1 MGFADISL
9 AQFTILPAG
18 SRKEFVDTT
27 QDIVKTVQVNGAT
40 ITLVGTAHV
49 SQKSVDLV
57 EEKIRTGEYDRIAIE
72 LCPPRFQNLVQKSM
86 WKSLDIYQI
95 LRQGKGSLLLVN
107 LALTA
112 YQKRLAEKIGVE
124 PGQEMMKAIEL
135 SAEYDLPLE
144 VIDRDITTTLQR
156 MYRKV
161 SFWQKLKLFS
171 SLIASI
177 FIGEEVTEQQI
188 EDLKEG
194 DMLHSLVEEF
204 GEVLPS
210 VKKVLIDERDLF
222 MVGKLIEMTK
232 PPDGPKNIL
241 AMVGAGHLIGM
252 LPAFDNPP
260 APQTLEELDVRPPPS
275 KTGYYVGWGI
285 GLFILSMF
293 GVGYLRSPEL
303 GAELVLQWIVINGG
317 LSALGAAIAF
327 AHPVS
332 ILAAF
337 LAAPLTSLN
346 PTIGA
351 GMVVGIVESYIRK
364 PKVADFES
372 MRGDIAHFSM
382 WWKNGVIRVFLIF
395 FFANIGSMIGTFVAG
410 SSIVYQIFGS
420 GS

>member
-1 MGFADISL
+1 VGTD
-9 AQFTILPAG
+9 
-18 SRKEFVDTT
+18 
-27 QDIVKTVQVNGAT
+27 QDIIKTVQVNGAS
-40 ITLVGTAHV
+40 ITLLGTAHV

-57 EEKIRTGEYDRIAIE
+57 EEKIRTGEYDSIAVE
-72 LCPPRFQNLVQKSM
+72 LCPPRLQNLVKKSM
-86 WKSLDIYQI
+86 WKNLDIYQV

-107 LALTA
+107 LALSA

-135 SAEYDLPLE
+135 STEYGLPLE

-156 MYRKV
+156 MYRRV

-210 VKKVLIDERDLF
+210 VKKVLIDERDHY
-222 MVGKLIEMTK
+222 MVGKLVEMTQS
-232 PPDGPKNIL
+232 PDGPKNIL
-241 AMVGAGHLIGM
+241 AMVGAGHLVGM
-252 LPAFDNPP
+252 LPTFENPP
-260 APQTLEELDVRPPPS
+260 TPEAMDELDEKPPPS

-293 GVGYLRSPEL
+293 AVGYIRSPEL
-303 GAELVLQWIVINGG
+303 GAQLILQWIVINGG
-317 LSALGAAIAF
+317 LSALGAALAF
-327 AHPVS
+327 AHPLS

-364 PKVADFES
+364 PKVTDFES
-372 MRGDIAHFSM
+372 MREDIAHFSM

-395 FFANIGSMIGTFVAG
+395 FFANLGSAAGTFIAG
-410 SSIVYQIFGS
+410 SSIVYKIFGS
-420 GS
+420 GP

>member
-1 MGFADISL
+1 ME
-9 AQFTILPAG
+9 AG
-18 SRKEFVDTT
+18 SN
-27 QDIVKTVQVNGAT
+27 QDIIKTVHVNGVA

-72 LCPPRFQNLVQKSM
+72 LCPPRLQNLTQKSM

-95 LRQGKGSLLLVN
+95 LRQGKGTLLLVN
-107 LALTA
+107 LALSA

-156 MYRKV
+156 MYREV

-171 SLIASI
+171 SLVASI

-210 VKKVLIDERDLF
+210 VKKVLIDERDQF

-232 PPDGPKNIL
+232 SPDSPKNIL
-241 AMVGAGHLIGM
+241 AMVGAGHLVGM
-252 LPAFDNPP
+252 LPAFENPP
-260 APQTLEELDVRPPPS
+260 TPEALEELDVKPPPS

-293 GVGYLRSPEL
+293 GVGYMRSPEL
-303 GAELVLQWIVINGG
+303 GTELILQWVVINGG
-317 LSALGAAIAF
+317 LSALGAALAF
-327 AHPVS
+327 THPIS
-332 ILAAF
+332 IMAAF

-372 MRGDIAHFSM
+372 MREDIAHFSK

-395 FFANIGSMIGTFVAG
+395 FFANLGSAAGTFIAG
-410 SSIVYQIFGS
+410 SSIVYKIFGS

>member
-1 MGFADISL
+1 
-9 AQFTILPAG
+9 
-18 SRKEFVDTT
+18 
-27 QDIVKTVQVNGAT
+27 
-40 ITLVGTAHV
+40 
-49 SQKSVDLV
+49 
-57 EEKIRTGEYDRIAIE
+57 
-72 LCPPRFQNLVQKSM
+72 M
-86 WKSLDIYQI
+86 WKNLDIYQV

-107 LALTA
+107 LALSA

-124 PGQEMMKAIEL
+124 PGQEMVKAIEL
-135 SAEYDLPLE
+135 SKEYGLPLE
-144 VIDRDITTTLQR
+144 VVDRDITTTLQR
-156 MYRKV
+156 IYQGV

-171 SLIASI
+171 SLVASI
-177 FIGEEVTEQQI
+177 FVGEEVTEQQV

-210 VKKVLIDERDLF
+210 VKKVLIDERDQY
-222 MVGKLIEMTK
+222 MVGKLVEMAK
-232 PPDGPKNIL
+232 ASDGPKNIL
-241 AMVGAGHLIGM
+241 AMVGAGHLVGM
-252 LPAFDNPP
+252 LPTFENPP
-260 APQTLEELDVRPPPS
+260 GPEAMAELDEKPPPS
-275 KTGYYVGWGI
+275 KTGYYIGWGI

-293 GVGYLRSPEL
+293 GVGYIRSPDL
-303 GAELVLQWIVINGG
+303 GAELILQWFVINGG
-317 LSALGAAIAF
+317 LSALGAALAF
-327 AHPVS
+327 AHPLS

-372 MRGDIAHFSM
+372 MREDIAHFSM

-395 FFANIGSMIGTFVAG
+395 FFANLGSAAGTFIAG
-410 SSIVYQIFGS
+410 SSIVYKIFGS

>member
-1 MGFADISL
+1 ME
-9 AQFTILPAG
+9 AG
-18 SRKEFVDTT
+18 SN
-27 QDIVKTVQVNGAT
+27 QDIIKTVHVNGVA

-72 LCPPRFQNLVQKSM
+72 LCPPRLQNLTQKSM

-95 LRQGKGSLLLVN
+95 LRQGKGTLLLVN
-107 LALTA
+107 LALSA

-156 MYRKV
+156 MYREV

-171 SLIASI
+171 SLVASI

-210 VKKVLIDERDLF
+210 VKKVLIDERDQF

-232 PPDGPKNIL
+232 SPDSPKNIL
-241 AMVGAGHLIGM
+241 AMVGAGHLVGM
-252 LPAFDNPP
+252 LPAFENPP
-260 APQTLEELDVRPPPS
+260 TPEALEELDVKPPPS

-293 GVGYLRSPEL
+293 GVGYMRSPEL
-303 GAELVLQWIVINGG
+303 GTELILQWVVINGG
-317 LSALGAAIAF
+317 LSALGAALAF

-332 ILAAF
+332 IMAAF

-372 MRGDIAHFSM
+372 MREDIAHFSK

-395 FFANIGSMIGTFVAG
+395 FFANLGSAAGTFIAG
-410 SSIVYQIFGS
+410 SSIVYKIFGS

>member
-1 MGFADISL
+1 M
-9 AQFTILPAG
+9 
-18 SRKEFVDTT
+18 RKEFVEAASN
-27 QDIVKTVQVNGAT
+27 QDIIKTVHVNGAT

-49 SQKSVDLV
+49 SRKSVELV
-57 EEKIRTGEYDRIAIE
+57 EEMVRNGEYDRIAIE

-86 WKSLDIYQI
+86 WKNLNIYQI
-95 LRQGKGSLLLVN
+95 LRQGKGTLLLVN
-107 LALTA
+107 LALSA
-112 YQKRLAEKIGVE
+112 YQKRLADKIGVE
-124 PGQEMMKAIEL
+124 PGQEMIKAIEL
-135 SAEYDLPLE
+135 SAEYNLPLE

-156 MYRKV
+156 MYNSV

-177 FIGEEVTEQQI
+177 FIGEEITEQQI

-222 MVGKLIEMTK
+222 MVGKLIEMTQS
-232 PPDGPKNIL
+232 PNGPKNIL

-252 LPAFDNPP
+252 LPAFDDPP
-260 APQTLEELDVRPPPS
+260 DQETLTELDVKPPPS
-275 KTGYYVGWGI
+275 KKGYYFGWGV

-293 GVGYLRSPEL
+293 GVGYMRSPEL
-303 GAELVLQWIVINGG
+303 GTELVLQWIVINGG

-332 ILAAF
+332 IMAAF

-372 MRGDIAHFSM
+372 MREDIAHFSK

-395 FFANIGSMIGTFVAG
+395 FFANIGSMVGTFLAG
-410 SSIVYQIFGS
+410 STIVYKIFG
-420 GS
+420 

>member
-1 MGFADISL
+1 ME
-9 AQFTILPAG
+9 AG
-18 SRKEFVDTT
+18 SN
-27 QDIVKTVQVNGAT
+27 QDIIKTVHVNGVA

-72 LCPPRFQNLVQKSM
+72 LCPPRLQNLTQKSM

-95 LRQGKGSLLLVN
+95 LRQGKGTLLLVN
-107 LALTA
+107 LALSA

-156 MYRKV
+156 MYREV

-171 SLIASI
+171 SLVASI

-210 VKKVLIDERDLF
+210 VKKVLIDERDQF

-232 PPDGPKNIL
+232 SPDSPKNIL
-241 AMVGAGHLIGM
+241 AMVGAGHLVGM
-252 LPAFDNPP
+252 LLAFENPP
-260 APQTLEELDVRPPPS
+260 APETLEELDVKPPPS

-293 GVGYLRSPEL
+293 GVGYMRSPEL
-303 GAELVLQWIVINGG
+303 GTELILQWVVINGG
-317 LSALGAAIAF
+317 LSALGAALAF

-332 ILAAF
+332 IMAAF

-372 MRGDIAHFSM
+372 MREDIAHFSK

-395 FFANIGSMIGTFVAG
+395 FFANLGSAAGTFIAG
-410 SSIVYQIFGS
+410 SSIVYKIFGS

>member
-1 MGFADISL
+1 MES
-9 AQFTILPAG
+9 
-18 SRKEFVDTT
+18 V
-27 QDIVKTVQVNGAT
+27 QDIIKTVQVNGAT
-40 ITLVGTAHV
+40 ITLVGTAHI

-57 EEKIRTGEYDRIAIE
+57 EEKIRTGEYDCVAVE
-72 LCPPRFQNLVQKSM
+72 LCPPRLQNLTEKSM
-86 WKSLDIYQI
+86 WKNLDIYQV

-107 LALTA
+107 LALSA

-124 PGQEMMKAIEL
+124 PGQEMVKAIEL
-135 SAEYDLPLE
+135 STEYNLPLE

-156 MYRKV
+156 IYQGV

-171 SLIASI
+171 SLVASI
-177 FIGEEVTEQQI
+177 FIGEEVTEQQV

-210 VKKVLIDERDLF
+210 VKKVLIDERDQY
-222 MVGKLIEMTK
+222 MVGKLVEMAK
-232 PPDGPKNIL
+232 APDGPKNIL
-241 AMVGAGHLIGM
+241 AMVGAGHLVGM
-252 LPAFDNPP
+252 LPMFENPP
-260 APQTLEELDVRPPPS
+260 ALEAMAELDEKPPPS

-285 GLFILSMF
+285 GLFIISMF
-293 GVGYLRSPEL
+293 GVGYIRSPEL
-303 GAELVLQWIVINGG
+303 GTELILQWFVINGG
-317 LSALGAAIAF
+317 LSALGAALAF
-327 AHPVS
+327 AHPLS

-372 MRGDIAHFSM
+372 MREDIAHFSM

-395 FFANIGSMIGTFVAG
+395 FFANLGSAAGTFIAG
-410 SSIVYQIFGS
+410 SSIVYKIFGS

>member
-1 MGFADISL
+1 VEAS
-9 AQFTILPAG
+9 
-18 SRKEFVDTT
+18 SN
-27 QDIVKTVQVNGAT
+27 QDIIKTVHVNGVP

-72 LCPPRFQNLVQKSM
+72 LCPPRLENLTKQSM
-86 WKSLDIYQI
+86 WKNLDIYQV
-95 LRQGKGSLLLVN
+95 LRQGKGTLLLVN
-107 LALTA
+107 LALSA

-135 SAEYDLPLE
+135 STEYDLPLE

-156 MYRKV
+156 MYREV

-177 FIGEEVTEQQI
+177 FVGEEVTEQQI

-210 VKKVLIDERDLF
+210 VKKVLIDERDQY
-222 MVGKLIEMTK
+222 MVGKLIEMANS
-232 PPDGPKNIL
+232 PDRPKHIL
-241 AMVGAGHLIGM
+241 AMVGAGHLVGM
-252 LPAFDNPP
+252 LPAFENSPTP
-260 APQTLEELDVRPPPS
+260 EALEELDVKPPPS

-293 GVGYLRSPEL
+293 GVGYMRSPEL
-303 GAELVLQWIVINGG
+303 GTELILQWFVINGG
-317 LSALGAAIAF
+317 LSALGAALAF

-372 MRGDIAHFSM
+372 MREDIAHFSK

-395 FFANIGSMIGTFVAG
+395 FFANLGSAAGTFIAG
-410 SSIVYQIFGS
+410 STIVYKIFGS

>member
-1 MGFADISL
+1 MEAS
-9 AQFTILPAG
+9 
-18 SRKEFVDTT
+18 SN
-27 QDIVKTVQVNGAT
+27 QDIIKTVHVNDVP

-72 LCPPRFQNLVQKSM
+72 LCPPRLENLTKKSM
-86 WKSLDIYQI
+86 WKNLDIYQV
-95 LRQGKGSLLLVN
+95 LRQGKGTLLLVN
-107 LALTA
+107 LALSA

-135 SAEYDLPLE
+135 STEYDLPLE

-156 MYRKV
+156 MYLEV

-177 FIGEEVTEQQI
+177 FVGEEVTEQQI

-210 VKKVLIDERDLF
+210 VKKVLIDERDQY
-222 MVGKLIEMTK
+222 MVGKLIEMANS
-232 PPDGPKNIL
+232 PDRPKHIL
-241 AMVGAGHLIGM
+241 AMVGAGHLVGM
-252 LPAFDNPP
+252 LPAFENPP
-260 APQTLEELDVRPPPS
+260 TPEALEELDVKPPPS

-293 GVGYLRSPEL
+293 GVGYMRSPEL
-303 GAELVLQWIVINGG
+303 GTELIIQWFVINGG
-317 LSALGAAIAF
+317 LSALGAALAF

-332 ILAAF
+332 VLAAF

-364 PKVADFES
+364 PKVSDFES
-372 MRGDIAHFSM
+372 MREDIAHFSK

-395 FFANIGSMIGTFVAG
+395 FFANLGSAAGTFIAG
-410 SSIVYQIFGS
+410 STIVYKIFGS

>member
-1 MGFADISL
+1 M
-9 AQFTILPAG
+9 
-18 SRKEFVDTT
+18 RKEFVEAASN
-27 QDIVKTVQVNGAT
+27 QDIIKTVHVNGAA

-49 SQKSVDLV
+49 SRKSVELV
-57 EEKIRTGEYDRIAIE
+57 EEMVRNGEYDRIAIE

-86 WKSLDIYQI
+86 WKNLNIYQI
-95 LRQGKGSLLLVN
+95 LRQGKGTLLLVN
-107 LALTA
+107 LALSA
-112 YQKRLAEKIGVE
+112 YQKRLADKIGVE
-124 PGQEMMKAIEL
+124 PGQEMIKAIEL
-135 SAEYDLPLE
+135 SAEYNLPLE

-156 MYRKV
+156 MYNSV

-177 FIGEEVTEQQI
+177 FIGEEITEQQI

-222 MVGKLIEMTK
+222 MVGKLIEMTQS
-232 PPDGPKNIL
+232 PNGPKNIL

-252 LPAFDNPP
+252 LPAFDDPP
-260 APQTLEELDVRPPPS
+260 DQETLTELDVKPPPS
-275 KTGYYVGWGI
+275 KKGYYFGWGL

-293 GVGYLRSPEL
+293 GVGYMRSPEL
-303 GAELVLQWIVINGG
+303 GTELVLQWIVINGG

-332 ILAAF
+332 IMAAF

-364 PKVADFES
+364 PKVADFEA
-372 MRGDIAHFSM
+372 MREDIAHFSK

-395 FFANIGSMIGTFVAG
+395 FFANIGSMVGTFLAG
-410 SSIVYQIFGS
+410 STIVYKIFG
-420 GS
+420 

>member
-1 MGFADISL
+1 MES
-9 AQFTILPAG
+9 
-18 SRKEFVDTT
+18 V
-27 QDIVKTVQVNGAT
+27 QDIIKTVQVNGTT
-40 ITLVGTAHV
+40 ITLVGTAHI

-57 EEKIRTGEYDRIAIE
+57 EEKIRTGEYDCIAVE
-72 LCPPRFQNLVQKSM
+72 LCPPRLQNLVEKSM
-86 WKSLDIYQI
+86 WKNLDIYQV

-107 LALTA
+107 LALSA

-124 PGQEMMKAIEL
+124 PGQEMVKAIEL
-135 SAEYDLPLE
+135 SKEYGLPLE
-144 VIDRDITTTLQR
+144 VVDRDITTTLQR
-156 MYRKV
+156 IYQGV

-171 SLIASI
+171 SLVASI
-177 FIGEEVTEQQI
+177 FVGEEVTEQQV

-210 VKKVLIDERDLF
+210 VKKVLIDERDQY
-222 MVGKLIEMTK
+222 MVGKLVEMAK
-232 PPDGPKNIL
+232 ASDGPKNIL
-241 AMVGAGHLIGM
+241 AMVGAGHLVGM
-252 LPAFDNPP
+252 LPTFENPP
-260 APQTLEELDVRPPPS
+260 GPEAMAELDEKPPPS
-275 KTGYYVGWGI
+275 KTGYYIGWGI

-293 GVGYLRSPEL
+293 GVGYIRSPDL
-303 GAELVLQWIVINGG
+303 GAELILQWFVINGG
-317 LSALGAAIAF
+317 LSALGAALAF
-327 AHPVS
+327 AHPLS

-372 MRGDIAHFSM
+372 MREDIAHFSM

-395 FFANIGSMIGTFVAG
+395 FFANLGSAAGTFIAG
-410 SSIVYQIFGS
+410 SSIVYKIFGS

>member
-1 MGFADISL
+1 MEAS
-9 AQFTILPAG
+9 
-18 SRKEFVDTT
+18 SN
-27 QDIVKTVQVNGAT
+27 QDIIKTVYVNGVA

-72 LCPPRFQNLVQKSM
+72 LCSPRLENLTKKSM
-86 WKSLDIYQI
+86 WKNLDIYQV
-95 LRQGKGSLLLVN
+95 LRQGKGTLLLVN
-107 LALTA
+107 LALSA

-135 SAEYDLPLE
+135 STEYDLPLE
-144 VIDRDITTTLQR
+144 VVDRDITTTLQR
-156 MYRKV
+156 MYREV

-177 FIGEEVTEQQI
+177 FVGEEVSEQQI

-210 VKKVLIDERDLF
+210 VKKVLIDERDQY

-232 PPDGPKNIL
+232 TPDRPKHIL
-241 AMVGAGHLIGM
+241 AIVGAGHLVGM
-252 LPAFDNPP
+252 LPTFENLPTPEA
-260 APQTLEELDVRPPPS
+260 LEELEVKPPPS

-293 GVGYLRSPEL
+293 GVGYMRSPEL
-303 GAELVLQWIVINGG
+303 GTELILQWFLINGG

-372 MRGDIAHFSM
+372 MREDIAHFSM

-395 FFANIGSMIGTFVAG
+395 FFANLGSAAGTFIAG
-410 SSIVYQIFGS
+410 SSIIYKIFGS